1 MLRRLKSHATP
12 ATVIAIIALIV
23 ALGGTAVAG
32 GVLNKK
38 KVNNII
44 TNRASGLS
52 VLKAKSA
59 DSASTAGT
67 AGSATADNVFGAE
80 TTGGSGIVN
89 ATLPG
94 TTATKSS
101 NTFTIHFPRAVVDC
115 VVAGSGLFDGDTSV
129 VRSGTANP
137 NDVIASNPSGTN
149 VEVIVVCPN

>member
-1 MLRRLKSHATP
+1 MLVA
-12 ATVIAIIALIV
+12 IAALIV

-44 TNRASGLS
+44 SNRAAGLS
-52 VLKAKSA
+52 VAKAKTA
-59 DSASTAGT
+59 DSAGTANT

-80 TTGGSGIVN
+80 TNDAGNITK
-89 ATLPG
+89 ATLAG
-94 TTATKSS
+94 TTGSKAS
-101 NTFTIHFPRAVVDC
+101 NTFTIHFPRPVVDC
-115 VVAGSGLFDGDTSV
+115 VVTGSGLFAGDTRV

-137 NDVIASNPSGTN
+137 NDVIASNDSGTS

>member
-1 MLRRLKSHATP
+1 MLSRLKRHASP
-12 ATVIAIIALIV
+12 ATVIAIIALVV

-38 KVNNII
+38 KVNTII
-44 TNRASGLS
+44 SNRAGGLS
-52 VLKAKSA
+52 VLKAKTADSAGSA
-59 DSASTAGT
+59 DSAKAS
-67 AGSATADNVFGAE
+67 NVFGAE
-80 TTGGSGIVN
+80 TTGGSGIEK

-94 TTATKSS
+94 TTATKAS
-101 NTFTIHFPRAVVDC
+101 NTFTIHFPRPVVDC
-115 VVAGSGLFDGDTSV
+115 VVTGTGMFDGNTSV